1 MLIVANWK
9 MYGSAAMIAE
19 FARATPPY
27 MPAVTRVVCPPSIW
41 LAELRSKLAHTDIR
55 LGGQDCHE
63 KPEGAYTGD
72 VAAAMLRELGAGYVI
87 VGHSERR
94 QYHGE
99 TDAVVAQKMQAA
111 MQAGLNPIVCV
122 GESRAQREDG
132 RAWEVVK
139 ASLEALAAAR
149 PAKSFVIAY
158 EPVWAIG
165 TGLIPTLEDV
175 ADMHGRIAAYAK
187 SAGLDVAVLY
197 GGSVKPDNA
206 LGLAGV
212 EHVDGFLIGGASLQ
226 AASFQAIAQIS
237 SEAAVP
243 VPSPIS

>member
-9 MYGSAAMIAE
+9 MYGSVAMIAE
-19 FARATPPY
+19 FAGAIPPY
-27 MPAVTRVVCPPSIW
+27 IPAVTRVVCPPAIW
-41 LAELRSKLAHTDIR
+41 LAELRGRLAHTDIR

-72 VAAAMLRELGAGYVI
+72 VAAAMLREQGADYVI

-99 TDAVVAQKMQAA
+99 TDALVARKMIAA
-111 MQAGLNPIVCV
+111 MQAGLMPIVCV
-122 GESRAQREDG
+122 GESRVQREDG
-132 RAWEVVK
+132 KAWDVVK
-139 ASLEALAAAR
+139 ASLEALAAAK
-149 PAKSFVIAY
+149 PAESFVIAY

-165 TGLIPTLEDV
+165 TGLVPTLEDV

-187 SAGLDVAVLY
+187 NAGLEATVLY

-212 EHVDGFLIGGASLQ
+212 KHVDGFLIGGASLQ
-226 AASFQAIAQIS
+226 AASFQAIAQAVLTIS
-237 SEAAVP
+237 TAAGCK
-243 VPSPIS
+243 